1 MGTSRRSKM
10 RTWLAVGCVCLLV
23 VLGLLSGVLDIGDR
37 LMRSSAVLGVVFYAL
52 VVALVLAGVVWP
64 LVSVL
69 GRPVFSLARLHD
81 GRGRARALWC
91 RRLAANLRD
100 NVELDQEQL
109 ARLEACTAGPDTSQQ
124 LAELYRELCVPRVN
138 ARIKKSAVGACAA
151 TAISQTGVYDALS
164 MLSINFALVR
174 GIVTDCGFRPSNVQ
188 LARIYLRVMAGAL
201 LAGGLEELDLEE
213 MLPLVLGQA
222 TSKVSGVLLASTA
235 QGMVN
240 AFTTYRVG
248 VMTKHLLFDE
258 DEPSSQ
264 LQVRRVSYG
273 EAISLMK
280 ETDFYSEMF
289 HMVGERLSQ
298 ARSAAWNSVRSSVKN
313 AGESWLGRVTSG
325 FARRGDRQAEGARG
339 DEGSSPVPKDSD
351 AGEGALGV

>member
-1 MGTSRRSKM
+1 
-10 RTWLAVGCVCLLV
+10 
-23 VLGLLSGVLDIGDR
+23 
-37 LMRSSAVLGVVFYAL
+37 MRSSAVLGVVFYAL
-52 VVALVLAGVVWP
+52 VVTLVLAGVVWP

-124 LAELYRELCVPRVN
+124 LAELYREVCVPRVN

-258 DEPSSQ
+258 GRALLAAAGSSR
-264 LQVRRVSYG
+264 LLRRGHLPHEGDGLLLRDVPHGGG
-273 EAISLMK
+273 EALPGALRSLELRAQLGQDRRGVMARPR
-280 ETDFYSEMF
+280 DVRFC
-289 HMVGERLSQ
+289 Q
-298 ARSAAWNSVRSSVKN
+298 ARRSS
-313 AGESWLGRVTSG
+313 GRG
-325 FARRGDRQAEGARG
+325 RPRRRGVLIGAQGSRCGRG
-339 DEGSSPVPKDSD
+339 APSASSD
-351 AGEGALGV
+351 L